1 MVHKIIQQSKH
12 RNGPEYNGLRIRLC
26 ALFCARIQ
34 LASHWI
40 ELIIYRDI

>member
-12 RNGPEYNGLRIRLC
+12 RNGPDYNGLRIRLC
-26 ALFCARIQ
+26 ALCARIQ

-40 ELIIYRDI
+40 ELIIYNL